1 MSGLSIKLY
10 RAVSVAERTDI
21 QVFGG
26 FRSIPS
32 AMHGH
37 WFAETAS
44 DAATWGQRLY
54 QVSGQPFVV
63 VEVEV
68 PSTIADGLFRLANLD
83 NIGPARFADD
93 NELGIINQTKVGPIQ
108 ATSAAPPGNP

>member
-37 WFAETAS
+37 WFAETVS
-44 DAATWGQRLY
+44 DAATWGKRLY
-54 QVSGQPFVV
+54 QV
-63 VEVEV
+63 
-68 PSTIADGLFRLANLD
+68 
-83 NIGPARFADD
+83 
-93 NELGIINQTKVGPIQ
+93 
-108 ATSAAPPGNP
+108 